1 MVDRRDFVK
10 YSAALTVSS
19 LAAPR
24 MSLGEDHRDSD
35 GVVVVGAGLA
45 GLAAAYELHKAGEKV
60 TVVEARGRPGGR
72 VRTYRDPF
80 ADELYAE
87 MGAEYVDATDEYD
100 HKYCNEFGLKVI
112 TAKLYDGIY
121 LRGRNIS
128 MAGLKDGT
136 ETLPYE
142 GVKGGSLFGQEM
154 QYTKDLVKKIKDPE
168 QLPAEVLKL
177 NNLSVVEY
185 LLGQGAPQDIISL
198 YKYLNATET
207 TARPEQMSALKMVKD
222 HAAAADFN
230 EDVDE
235 GRIFGGNDQL
245 PKAFAKRLSPQILYN
260 RAVKRIK
267 WSDQGVEV
275 FFAERGKLNSIAG
288 KRLVLALPFSILRE
302 VAMDAYFSQKKMQVI
317 NTLSYGQVMK
327 LAMQFRQRF
336 WDEPGSIGQRVFSD
350 TKLRRVYHTSADQP
364 GPRGILL
371 SFTTGSD
378 AEYLGGLSSAQRQKQ
393 ALEEATKIWP
403 QAPRFWEGAAIKYW
417 NEDPWVKGSYSFL
430 GPGQIDYRQIAATSE
445 PPVYFCGEHTETAS
459 MDGAIKSGVRV
470 AQEILSASA

>member
-1 MVDRRDFVK
+1 MDRRDFVT
-10 YSAALTVSS
+10 YSAALTLSG

-24 MSLGEDHRDSD
+24 LSLGEESRDSD
-35 GVVVVGAGLA
+35 GIIVVGAGLA
-45 GLAAAYELHKAGEKV
+45 GLAAAYELHKAGQKV
-60 TVVEARGRPGGR
+60 TVLEARGRPGGR

-80 ADELYAE
+80 ADGLYAE

-100 HKYCNEFGLKVI
+100 HKYCEEFGLKVM

-121 LRGRNIS
+121 LRGRSIS
-128 MAGLKDGT
+128 MTGLKDGS
-136 ETLPYE
+136 ETLPYQ
-142 GVKGGSLFGQEM
+142 GVTGGSLFGQEM
-154 QYTKDLVKKIKDPE
+154 QYTKALVEQIKDPE
-168 QLPAEVLKL
+168 RLPAEVLKL
-177 NNLSVVEY
+177 SNLSVVE
-185 LLGQGAPQDIISL
+185 LLLEQGAPQDIVTL

-245 PKAFAKRLSPQILYN
+245 PKAFAKRLSAQILYN

-267 WSDQGVEV
+267 WSDRGAEV
-275 FFAERGKLNSIAG
+275 FFEERGELKSIAG
-288 KRLVLALPFSILRE
+288 KRLVLALPFSVLRE
-302 VAMDAYFSQKKMQVI
+302 VAMDTYFKQDKMQVI
-317 NTLSYGQVMK
+317 NTLPYGQVMK
-327 LAMQFRQRF
+327 LAMQFKQRF
-336 WDEPGSIGQRVFSD
+336 WDEPGSVGQRVFSD
-350 TKLRRVYHTSADQP
+350 TKLRRVYHTSIDQP

-378 AEYLGGLSSAQRQKQ
+378 AKYLGGLSDSQRQKQ
-393 ALEEATKIWP
+393 ALAEATKIWP
-403 QAPRFWEGAAIKYW
+403 QAPQYWEGAAIKYW

-430 GPGQIDYRQIAATSE
+430 GPGQIDYRQIAAISE
-445 PPVYFCGEHTETAS
+445 PPVYFCGEHTEVAS

-470 AQEILSASA
+470 AHEILSESA